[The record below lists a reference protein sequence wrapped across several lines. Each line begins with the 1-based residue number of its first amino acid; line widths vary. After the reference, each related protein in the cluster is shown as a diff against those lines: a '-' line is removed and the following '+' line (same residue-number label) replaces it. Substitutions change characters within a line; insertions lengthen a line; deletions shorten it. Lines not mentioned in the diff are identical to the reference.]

1 MSMQHHCCLLTLYL
15 LALRWPGPSA
25 CPQQVPVFWI
35 DWRLSRDE
43 SKRETGRLWP
53 PFPKV

>member
-35 DWRLSRDE
+35 DRKELSR
-43 SKRETGRLWP
+43 
-53 PFPKV
+53 